1 MDKNVF
7 KVLAIVLCIAGCGGS
22 LKETVSPTG
31 VVLMDNNQKSA
42 MGINKVAVFPFYN
55 VSTRGIKACTET

>member
-1 MDKNVF
+1 MSKNVI

-31 VVLMDNNQKSA
+31 VALLDNNQQQQ
-42 MGINKVAVFPFYN
+42 
-55 VSTRGIKACTET
+55 